1 MRTPASIGKHPVH
14 PMLVVFPIGL
24 WIFSLVCDLIGL
36 VVDAPQVWFTVAFF
50 TMVGGLIGALLAA
63 VPGLSD
69 LLYYKGGKPPLKRIA
84 LTHMAIN
91 LSAVALYI
99 INVVMRI
106 GAHGDMRIPILLS
119 LIGVAMIGVSGW
131 LGGQMVHVYGVGVQG
146 RE

>member
-24 WIFSLVCDLIGL
+24 WIFSLVCDLVGL

-63 VPGLSD
+63 VPGLID

-131 LGGQMVHVYGVGVQG
+131 LGGQMVHVHGVGVEG